1 MVKKVNK
8 QEVPTKR
15 RQGKKSGSTQLIE
28 LFNKTKCLHVVDLNK
43 IKSLKPSSKRRYL
56 QALINI
62 NAINHKHVRLLA
74 DDDTFK
80 GNATDLLRTS
90 KHSVLS
96 NKKLKK
102 VQNKKVSIQ
111 EQKLIKAIKNMSDIS
126 EKEANA
132 LIKRLNEVF

>member
-1 MVKKVNK
+1 MVKNVTKNQKVGLTRHRN
-8 QEVPTKR
+8 
-15 RQGKKSGSTQLIE
+15 GKKSGSTQLIE

-56 QALINI
+56 QGLINI

-90 KHSVLS
+90 KHSIYA
-96 NKKLKK
+96 
-102 VQNKKVSIQ
+102 QNKKIIEQ
-111 EQKLIKAIKNMSDIS
+111 EQKLIKAIKNMSNIS
-126 EKEANA
+126 EKQANII
-132 LIKRLNEVF
+132 IKHINGILK

>member
-56 QALINI
+56 QGLINI

>member
-56 QALINI
+56 QGLINV